1 MFKAYAATADCG
13 IFKFGGCSDI
23 ITLVKAGTD
32 SFFAIIWVVVVI
44 VLAYGGFLYITSA
57 GDKGKAELAKAT
69 ITNALIG
76 IVVVLGISVLINVV
90 SSLLT
95 GGTWSTVPT
104 IGSFT
109 PSNPLTR

>member
-1 MFKAYAATADCG
+1 MFTAYAQAQCG
-13 IFKFGGCSDI
+13 IFQFGGCKDVI
-23 ITLVKAGTD
+23 GLVKAGTD

-44 VLAYGGFLYITSA
+44 VLAYGGFLYITSV
-57 GDKGKAELAKAT
+57 GDKPKAELAKAT

-95 GGTWSTVPT
+95 GGTFNTVPT
-104 IGSFT
+104 IGTFT